1 MYIFFVLSKMRDN
14 FPRDENTSIEY
25 SIFAGLERSVSRQ
38 VLLALIDK
46 LVSQVNK
53 RV

>member
-1 MYIFFVLSKMRDN
+1 MRDN

-38 VLLALIDK
+38 VLSALIDK